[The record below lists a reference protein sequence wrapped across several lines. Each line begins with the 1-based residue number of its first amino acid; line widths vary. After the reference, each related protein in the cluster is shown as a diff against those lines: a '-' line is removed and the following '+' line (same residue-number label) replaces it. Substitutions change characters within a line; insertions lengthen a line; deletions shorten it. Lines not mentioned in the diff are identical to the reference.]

1 VSDLAQRT
9 PWPRRLWAP
18 ARIRYATSLSPDEIV
33 ARLAD
38 QSQGYAAPRDGNLSK
53 IGYRLAVTPRGFK
66 IFKVAG
72 RFLGN
77 PPRTIA
83 VLDATTLQTGA
94 GTVINGEVR
103 LPYPYLTMF
112 CILWLATIGSSL
124 IPDKGMFVAALILW
138 GGFGSLF
145 TLAQRVDA
153 GRSVSGF
160 ADTLETALGAPVT
173 ISIPNVGMTTAP
185 NPPPQPIPP
194 PLFRS
199 RVQAGIFLAGIT
211 AFWGGNLILALMER
225 TAGGHLGH
233 DGQMAPPELAVVVL
247 MFAGGLLATT
257 AQRGLLAR
265 MTDRTVPTF
274 GTLMRT
280 VMPATLSEA
289 ARKLGLHGAVVAGAL
304 YAVLVAGLV
313 TFVSALALH

>member
-124 IPDKGMFVAALILW
+124 IPDKGMFFAA
-138 GGFGSLF
+138 LF

-153 GRSVSGF
+153 GRSVLGF

-173 ISIPNVGMTTAP
+173 ISIPDVGMPTAP
-185 NPPPQPIPP
+185 NPPTQLVPP

-211 AFWGGNLILALMER
+211 AFWGGNLILALIER

-233 DGQMAPPELAVVVL
+233 DGQMAPAELAVVVL
-247 MFAGGLLATT
+247 MFAGGLLATI

-304 YAVLVAGLV
+304 YAVLVAGIV
-313 TFVSALALH
+313 TFFSALALH

>member
-1 VSDLAQRT
+1 M
-9 PWPRRLWAP
+9 WAP

-38 QSQGYAAPRDGNLSK
+38 QSHGYTAPRDGRLSK
-53 IGYRLAVTPRGFK
+53 IGYRMEVTPRGFK
-66 IFKVAG
+66 LFKVAG

-77 PPRTIA
+77 PPRTMA
-83 VLDATTLQTGA
+83 VFDATTLQTGA

-103 LPYPYLTMF
+103 LPYPSLTMF
-112 CILWLATIGSSL
+112 CMLWLATIGSFL
-124 IPDKGMFVAALILW
+124 IPDKGTFFAVLILW

-145 TLAQRVDA
+145 TLAQRADA
-153 GRSVSGF
+153 GRSVLRF

-173 ISIPNVGMTTAP
+173 ISIPDVGMPTAP
-185 NPPPQPIPP
+185 NPPTQPIPP

-199 RVQAGIFLAGIT
+199 RLQAGIFLAGIA

-225 TAGGHLGH
+225 TAGGRLEN
-233 DGQMAPPELAVVVL
+233 DGQMAPAELALVVL
-247 MFAGGLLATT
+247 MFAGGLVAIT

-265 MTDRTVPTF
+265 MTDRTAPTF

-289 ARKLGLHGAVVAGAL
+289 ACKLGLNGAVVAAAL
-304 YAVLVAGLV
+304 YAVLVAGIV
-313 TFVSALALH
+313 TFFSTLAPH